1 MDDSAMKVLLAS
13 VSVSFALGFGM
24 AWYIQAPDPDA
35 LAGAG
40 AMAAQSPA
48 PGAASGL
55 NQFGDLW
62 NASGQ
67 APAAA
72 PSPVE
77 KSATVDELWAKA
89 LLPADR
95 QEPGYDAEDK
105 LRKLA
110 QSDPAALRN
119 LLGRYGRTET
129 AQARDL
135 LKSVLATVQSPEV
148 VAFSNRLANSSNVAE
163 RKYGF
168 EILQSLAPDSA
179 ETRSLVKRTLATEQS
194 PEVLVQALGT
204 LQSVA
209 VEPEESEN
217 MVAQLKS
224 LSQHADPGVR
234 SQSIMHLGQWD
245 KKGEN
250 AERLSQALTDQ
261 APEVR
266 HAAIF
271 AIAQTG
277 VRSDAVKAALMGLVN
292 NTQESKDVRGSAL
305 QTLERFSLSKEE
317 YASFAQAR
325 AQVLGM

>member
-1 MDDSAMKVLLAS
+1 MEDSAMKVLLAS

-24 AWYIQAPDPDA
+24 AWYIQTP
-35 LAGAG
+35 GIE
-40 AMAAQSPA
+40 AATVDVATAVPA

-62 NASGQ
+62 SGSGQ
-67 APAAA
+67 APATA
-72 PSPVE
+72 PSSPAR
-77 KSATVDELWAKA
+77 SATVDELWARA
-89 LLPADR
+89 LLPPDR

-119 LLGRYGRTET
+119 LLARYGRTESV
-129 AQARDL
+129 QARDL
-135 LKSVLATVQSPEV
+135 LKSVLSTVQSPEV
-148 VAFSNRLANSSNVAE
+148 LAFSNRLANSSNIAE

-168 EILQSLAPDSA
+168 EMLQSLAPDSA

-209 VEPEESEN
+209 VEPEESET
-217 MVAQLKS
+217 MVAQLKN

-292 NTQESKDVRGSAL
+292 NAQESKDVRGSAL